1 MSIMPEGGWDAPRE
15 GQIVPRTTSILPSV
29 VEVHSQNKSRSAFHT
44 GFTGCLGVICA
55 VVFVLL
61 CLGVLVRLFNPSQ
74 NHGASAGPSAVLH
87 HNANPADDATPDE
100 RVYSVSEIDARKNA
114 ISTGTELS
122 VQGTLYTAKWDT
134 NDYCTLLLENGHV
147 NVQHGEADPATY
159 CRFSMVLT
167 EKNKNG
173 EDLWPGAG
181 LMCDVS
187 PQEMNEYTHLYH
199 YGENVRVRGTYAA
212 SLDFDVAAVPGWHVG
227 VPVLDDCTIQGAAND
242 ANQPQ

>member
-1 MSIMPEGGWDAPRE
+1 MPEGGWDAPRE
-15 GQIVPRTTSILPSV
+15 GQIVPSATSVKTQV
-29 VEVHSQNKSRSAFHT
+29 VAVHSQSKPKSAFNL

-55 VVFVLL
+55 VIFVLF
-61 CLGVLVRLFNPSQ
+61 CLGVLVRLLNPTPNQVPTAGQSTVHKAT
-74 NHGASAGPSAVLH
+74 NGDGATSAQ
-87 HNANPADDATPDE
+87 

-114 ISTGTELS
+114 IPTGTELS
-122 VQGTLYTAKWDT
+122 VQGTLYTAKWGPD
-134 NDYCTLLLENGHV
+134 DYCTLLLENGRV

-173 EDLWPGAG
+173 EDMWPGAG

-187 PQEMNEYTHLYH
+187 PQEMHEDTHLYH
-199 YGENVRVRGTYAA
+199 YGEKVRVRGTYAA

-227 VPVLDDCTIQGAAND
+227 VPALDDCTIEGAADN
-242 ANQPQ
+242 ANQTQ